1 MIDAWV
7 HDCGVTATPDPV
19 AALAPVLRQ
28 LTALA
33 EEAHV
38 TRAAAQLGVPQSTL
52 SRAIARWERD
62 LGVSLVTRRGRG
74 IELTRHGALLAAA
87 AREAA
92 GVLDH
97 AARTVR
103 EEAGLDHGR
112 VAFAFLPT
120 MGPDVV
126 PRLLRTFRAG
136 HPGVR
141 VELRQGSPADNLAAL
156 LAGEVDLVLTAPSPA
171 ADHAFTVWPLD
182 SQPVVLAVARDHPLA
197 ARYEVGIAD
206 VVTETMVGMAR
217 GFGMRTI
224 TDELC
229 ATVGHTPQLAFE
241 ASDLATLV
249 GLVAVGLGVALVPL
263 VPGATDDVVTVAL
276 RGRPHRE
283 LVLVGLADRSRTAA
297 VEAFV
302 AAALRFRGHLGH
314 AAS

>member
-1 MIDAWV
+1 MA
-7 HDCGVTATPDPV
+7 GTPDPV

-28 LTALA
+28 LTVLA
-33 EEAHV
+33 EEGHV
-38 TRAAAQLGVPQSTL
+38 TRAAAELGVPQSTL

-62 LGVSLVTRRGRG
+62 LGVSLVARRGRG

-103 EEAGLDHGR
+103 EEAGLEHGR

-126 PRLLRTFRAG
+126 PRLLRTFRAE

-141 VELRQGSPADNLAAL
+141 VVLRQGSPADNLAAL
-156 LAGEVDLVLTAPSPA
+156 RAGEVDLVLTAPSPA
-171 ADHAFTVWPLD
+171 ADRAVTVWPLD
-182 SQPVVLAVARDHPLA
+182 SQPVVLAVPPDHPFA
-197 ARYEVGIAD
+197 ARSEVTVSDIVA
-206 VVTETMVGMAR
+206 ETMVGMAR

-229 ATVGHTPQLAFE
+229 AAVGHTPQLAFE

-263 VPGATDDVVTVAL
+263 VPGATDDVVTVPI
-276 RGRPHRE
+276 RGRPRRE

-297 VEAFV
+297 VAAFV
-302 AAALRFRGHLGH
+302 TAALGFRGQLVNG
-314 AAS
+314 AT